1 MNSVSRRK
9 FIQTTGMTIAGLA
22 FSASSFASNSS
33 KTKIKAIAFDGLT
46 TFDPRPVF
54 KKVNELFP
62 EKGKQLIDIWETKQF
77 SYQWLRA
84 MGNRYKNFLE
94 VTKDALLYAAK
105 DCEITLSELNVAA
118 IMNEYKSI
126 NIWSDVR
133 PALQQLKNAKLSLC
147 FLTNMTEKM
156 IIQGLQN
163 SQTSEYFDHI
173 ISTDK
178 IQTYKPS
185 PAAYQMGLGTLKLK
199 K

>member
-1 MNSVSRRK
+1 M
-9 FIQTTGMTIAGLA
+9 
-22 FSASSFASNSS
+22 
-33 KTKIKAIAFDGLT
+33 
-46 TFDPRPVF
+46 
-54 KKVNELFP
+54 
-62 EKGKQLIDIWETKQF
+62 
-77 SYQWLRA
+77 
-84 MGNRYKNFLE
+84 E

-118 IMNEYKSI
+118 IMNEYKSS